1 MAGWR
6 PWAGWNCWLTN
17 EFDMAMLLDCQVAK
31 KKHLEIRYSQ
41 SRRCELTATAR
52 QLVTVDWLPSL
63 ENWGK
68 GFSAEKE
75 KSPNPGTQF
84 GSIDLAGLFWFF
96 QAPSFAT

>member
-1 MAGWR
+1 
-6 PWAGWNCWLTN
+6 
-17 EFDMAMLLDCQVAK
+17 
-31 KKHLEIRYSQ
+31 
-41 SRRCELTATAR
+41 
-52 QLVTVDWLPSL
+52 VTVDWLPSL